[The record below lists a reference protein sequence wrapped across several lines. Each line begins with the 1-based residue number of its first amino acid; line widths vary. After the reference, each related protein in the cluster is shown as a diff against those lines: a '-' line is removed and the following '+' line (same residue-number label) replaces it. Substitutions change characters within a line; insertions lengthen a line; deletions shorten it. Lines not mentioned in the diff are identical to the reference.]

1 MAAIFVT
8 GATGYL
14 GASLVRRLVA
24 EEEVVVLARDADR
37 AARQFPG
44 VRVCRGDV
52 LHVDSLRRGLAG
64 CDRVFHCAAHVRVW
78 DRDPGRFEAVNV
90 EGLRNVLAAARDAGI
105 RRIVYTSSFI
115 ALGPTDGQIGDEE
128 WEPQGREFHNQ
139 YERTKAMGDRLAR
152 REASQGAPLVIL
164 YPGVIYGPGPATQG
178 NLVGKM
184 VSDFIAGRLPGV
196 LGAGDRRFC
205 YAFVSDVVA
214 GHLLALRKAKE
225 GARYVL
231 GGENRTMREVFAE
244 LERLTSLPA
253 PSRRIPYAVAEL
265 AGRLQRWRAA
275 LTGREPEITDEVV
288 RIYRHEWA
296 YTSRRAEA
304 ELGYFITPL
313 ARGLA
318 ETVAGFRGAREAAG

>member
-14 GASLVRRLVA
+14 GGSLVRRLA
-24 EEEVVVLARDADR
+24 QEEEVVILARDPER
-37 AARQFPG
+37 AAPEFPG

-52 LHVDSLRRGLAG
+52 LDLDSLRRALAG
-64 CDRVFHCAAHVRVW
+64 CDRIFHCAAHVRVW
-78 DRDPGRFEAVNV
+78 DREPGRFEAVNV
-90 EGLRNVLAAARDAGI
+90 QGLRNILAAARAAGI
-105 RRIVYTSSFI
+105 RRTIYTSSFI
-115 ALGPTDGQIGDEE
+115 ALGPTDGLIADEE
-128 WEPQGREFHNQ
+128 WEPQGREFHNE

-152 REASQGAPLVIL
+152 REASQGTPLVIL

-178 NLVGKM
+178 NLVGRM
-184 VSDFIAGRLPGV
+184 VSDFIAGRLPGI

-205 YAFVSDVVA
+205 YAFVTDVVE
-214 GHLLALRKAKE
+214 GHLLALRKAKD
-225 GARYVL
+225 GARYIL

-253 PSRRIPYAVAEL
+253 PSRRIPFAVAEL

-275 LTGREPEITDEVV
+275 ITGREPEITDEVV

-296 YTSRRAEA
+296 YTSRRAEE
-304 ELGYFITPL
+304 ELGYSTTPL

-318 ETVAGFRGAREAAG
+318 ETVAAFRDAREATR